1 MLHKRGQLPY
11 IISLISYLIRGNK
24 LTMDEQQHTP
34 NNNDQIPTPL
44 QSTLI
49 IIASF
54 LFALIIIPILFVPFV
69 PQDPNSIENS
79 SIVKLMTVILEF
91 AIIIF
96 PYLYLKRKK
105 FPIKKI
111 FRWNAIDKNIVIVI
125 IAIGLSLSIIGDEL
139 DRLIGVFITPPEFLK
154 DFELLMKISSFWDF
168 LLLFLGVVVV
178 ASFVEESLFRGLFQV
193 SLEKYQNVTRAVI
206 YSSLA
211 WTIVHGILYWAIQ
224 IFLIGIIF
232 GYLAWRTKS
241 IIPSVICHSI
251 NNGLALLFNN
261 IDESGFYSFYEWK
274 GHVNPLILIPVIF
287 IMIQGIR
294 FLDKYYLSRISSF
307 EESGS
312 G

>member
-1 MLHKRGQLPY
+1 ME
-11 IISLISYLIRGNK
+11 
-24 LTMDEQQHTP
+24 DQQF
-34 NNNDQIPTPL
+34 NSNNDSKIPTPL
-44 QSTLI
+44 QATLVI
-49 IIASF
+49 IGSF
-54 LFALIIIPILFVPFV
+54 LLVIIFVPAIFIGFI
-69 PQDPNSIENS
+69 PSDPNSIKDS
-79 SIVKLMTVILEF
+79 SIVKLMTVVLEF

-96 PYLYLKRKK
+96 PYFYLKRKK
-105 FPIKKI
+105 FPIKKV

-139 DRLIGVFITPPEFLK
+139 DRLIGIFITPPEYLEEL
-154 DFELLMKISSFWDF
+154 ELLMKINSFWDF
-168 LLLFLGVVVV
+168 LLLLLGVVVV
-178 ASFVEESLFRGLFQV
+178 ASFVEESLFRGLFQI

-261 IDESGFYSFYEWK
+261 VDESGIYSFYEWN

-287 IMIQGIR
+287 IIIKGIR
-294 FLDKYYLSRISSF
+294 FLDRYYLSKNSSF